1 MPTPAEIRLGYDP
14 NTSLEEKVAA
24 LEGAVSRVGTAICVS
39 STVLLA
45 GALALQEL
53 PTLAVAAGALIWAP
67 VSYLLGRQVVE
78 LQPGYYAMRS
88 GLAGELAIVRMLQ
101 QAFPDW
107 TVIQNQL
114 IPNKWSRTGH
124 TEIDIAVV
132 GKHAIYLV
140 EVKNNK
146 GTIYASDNKEWVV
159 ESPGGAQYTMRNAS
173 AQVISQAKAMRRH
186 MAKDLEGVPIL
197 PMVVFPSCRQVLDAG
212 LSSGIPVFSQ
222 NRSQIP
228 DFISTQEARFAT
240 TNGVDVN
247 AIVRVLGVAKLSAI
261 KQSEAVLGQSVSGPK
276 RTHTAYRA
284 GWQHLKPIRLV
295 FAARPRLRKTLK
307 HCRLVCSDLGRL
319 ALDRMA
325 TRLMSV
331 IRAQKD

>member
-1 MPTPAEIRLGYDP
+1 MTNKAEILLGYDP

-24 LEGAVSRVGTAICVS
+24 LEGAVSRAGAAICVS
-39 STVLLA
+39 STLCLSGLMVMRGLPIELV
-45 GALALQEL
+45 GAA
-53 PTLAVAAGALIWAP
+53 TMAWAP
-67 VSYLLGRQVVE
+67 FSYALGRQVIE
-78 LQPGYYAMRS
+78 LPPDYYAMRS
-88 GLAGELAIVRMLQ
+88 GLAGERAIIRTLQ
-101 QAFPDW
+101 KAFPDW

-132 GKHAIYLV
+132 GKNAIYLV

-146 GTIYASDNKEWVV
+146 GTIYASDKKEWVV

-173 AQVISQAKAMRRH
+173 AQVVSQAKSMRRH
-186 MAKDLEGVPIL
+186 LSRELEGVPII

-228 DFISTQEARFAT
+228 DFISSQETRFAT
-240 TNGVDVN
+240 TNGVDIN
-247 AIVRVLGVAKLSAI
+247 AIVRALGVAKSSAI
-261 KQSEAVLGQSVSGPK
+261 KQSEAVIGQTVSGPK

-284 GWQHLKPIRLV
+284 RWQHLKPVRLV
-295 FAARPRLRKTLK
+295 LAARPRLGKTLK
-307 HCRLVCSDLGRL
+307 HCRLVCSGLGRL

-325 TRLMSV
+325 APLMSV